1 MTMAV
6 LIPSIDEVIT
16 VPKWVSDLRS
26 FRRWFRSDKFP
37 SDAKVVYYDGNIWV
51 DQQMERALHTHIKT
65 EIAGVIGQWSKT
77 HLPGMTYCDKLRYTD
92 KEADLSCEPDVIFVT
107 NTSLENGNVKLM
119 DGDISLEVEGSPEI
133 IVEVISPTSVRKDEK
148 TLREKYWEA
157 GVQEYW
163 LADSRKVPSLSILKR
178 TSRGFVTVKANAQ
191 GWLRS
196 EVLGALCRLVSKPGP
211 AATTKVELEMK

>member
-1 MTMAV
+1 MAV

-16 VPKWVSDLRS
+16 VPKWVSNLRS
-26 FRRWFRSDKFP
+26 FRRWFRSDTFP

-51 DQQMERALHTHIKT
+51 DQQMERALHTLIKT
-65 EIAGVIGQWSKT
+65 EIARMIGNWSKSN
-77 HLPGMTYCDKLRYTD
+77 LPGSIYCDKLRFTNR
-92 KEADLSCEPDVIFVT
+92 KADLSCEPDVIFISDE
-107 NTSLENGNVKLM
+107 SLILGKVSLM
-119 DGDISLEVEGSPEI
+119 DGDVSLEVEGSPEI
-133 IVEVISPTSVRKDEK
+133 IVEVISPTSVKKDEK

-178 TSRGFVTVKANAQ
+178 TARGFVTVKANAQ

-196 EVLGALCRLVSKPGP
+196 EVLGALCRLLSKPGP
-211 AATTKVELEMK
+211 AATTKVELEMKA

>member
-1 MTMAV
+1 MAV
-6 LIPSIDEVIT
+6 LIPSIDEVIA

-26 FRRWFRSDKFP
+26 FRRWFRSDTFP

-51 DQQMERALHTHIKT
+51 DQQMERALHTLIKT
-65 EIAGVIGQWSKT
+65 EIARMVGNWSKSN
-77 HLPGMTYCDKLRYTD
+77 LPGSTYCDKLRFTNR
-92 KEADLSCEPDVIFVT
+92 KADLSCEPDVIFISDE
-107 NTSLENGNVKLM
+107 SLILGKVRLM
-119 DGDISLEVEGSPEI
+119 DGDVSLEVEGSPEI
-133 IVEVISPTSVRKDEK
+133 IVEVISPTSVKKDEK

-178 TSRGFVTVKANAQ
+178 TARGFVTVKANAQ

>member
-1 MTMAV
+1 MAV

-26 FRRWFRSDKFP
+26 FRRWFRSDHFP

-51 DQQMERALHTHIKT
+51 DQQMERYLHTYIKT
-65 EIAGVIGQWSKT
+65 EIAGAIREWAKA
-77 HLPGMTYCDKLRYTD
+77 HLPGATLCDKLRYTD
-92 KEADLSCEPDVIFVT
+92 RAADLSCEPDVIFVT
-107 NTSLENGNVKLM
+107 DASLENRTVKLM
-119 DGDISLEVEGSPEI
+119 DGDTSLEVEGSPEI
-133 IVEVISPTSVRKDEK
+133 IVEVISPTSVVKDEK
-148 TLREKYWEA
+148 TLREKYWQA

-163 LADSRKVPSLSILKR
+163 LADSRKVPTLSILKR
-178 TSRGFVTVKANAQ
+178 TARGFVTVKANAQ

-196 EVLGALCRLVSKPGP
+196 EVLGALCRLVSRPGP